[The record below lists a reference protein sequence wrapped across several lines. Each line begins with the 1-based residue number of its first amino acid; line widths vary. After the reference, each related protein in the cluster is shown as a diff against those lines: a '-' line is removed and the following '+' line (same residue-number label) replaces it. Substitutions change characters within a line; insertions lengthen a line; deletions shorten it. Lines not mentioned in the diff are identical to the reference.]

1 MSNKTVQ
8 LTDALYCYLLENS
21 VSEHDV
27 LKKIRQDNSTD
38 QLTSIMQIAPEQGQ
52 FMALLI
58 KLLNIKRVLEVGTS
72 TGYSSLVMSL
82 ALPSDGQLVTCDIN
96 EAATTKAQQYWSE
109 AGVSKKISLQL
120 GSACENL
127 TSLIDDGLA
136 GAFDMAFIDADKT
149 NYDNYFEACMTL
161 VRDGGLIL
169 IDNVLWGGAVVD
181 VSDTQAD
188 TIAIRELNKKLYRD
202 TRVEISMLPVA
213 DGLTLVHKKL

>member
-1 MSNKTVQ
+1 MSNKTIQ
-8 LTDALYCYLLENS
+8 LTDALYRYLLENS

-58 KLLNIKRVLEVGTS
+58 KLLNVKRVLEVGTS

-82 ALPSDGQLVTCDIN
+82 ALPSD
-96 EAATTKAQQYWSE
+96 
-109 AGVSKKISLQL
+109 AGVSNKISLQL
-120 GSACENL
+120 GSACEKL
-127 TSLIDDGLA
+127 TGLIDDGLA
-136 GAFDMAFIDADKT
+136 GVFDMAFIDADKT

-161 VRDGGLIL
+161 VREGGLIL

-181 VSDTQAD
+181 VLDTQAD

-202 TRVEISMLPVA
+202 KRVEISMLPVA